1 MRNCENLKSHILFCE
16 FSSENHQFYIESNGS
31 QHPLNTLKPNRPYKQ
46 LTAHLIWAI
55 FDNCL
60 WKIYRLKL
68 KLPRKSVKLMNQI
81 KHNWPR
87 TLLEWSEND
96 CRYYALICLL
106 NFFCCKHRSLK
117 KHYQNQQINT
127 RFSLKFI
134 KRSNGEI

>member
-1 MRNCENLKSHILFCE
+1 M
-16 FSSENHQFYIESNGS
+16 
-31 QHPLNTLKPNRPYKQ
+31 
-46 LTAHLIWAI
+46 TAHLIWAI

-106 NFFCCKHRSLK
+106 NCFCCKHRSFK
-117 KHYQNQQINT
+117 KIDQNQQMNT

-134 KRSNGEI
+134 KRSDGEIWPQFFISYLVWSILIFQPISHRQNFEIIYLNESSKNFLPNGYFH